1 MTAHKSKGL
10 EYEFVYIVGATDGHW
25 GNKREIRNFK
35 IPMSG
40 ESVQAGSQIDDERR
54 LFYVAMTRAK
64 KEAAI
69 TYSLEGENGE
79 KLRLPGYNSVA
90 GFGDPTYFML
100 SKLHPFF
107 DRILIP
113 GGDWEAL
120 EYSIPSSY
128 VKSCLKI
135 LEIFNSHVSK
145 VELVLKVTAD
155 LGLDPSKIY
164 LGDLVEQ
171 LDLLNNWGLLNNDS
185 E

>member
-1 MTAHKSKGL
+1 MPLPLEIREVKGVYRVSHKRTKYGLCDESDARWCYFFCYCHESLSVPFLFHYFDQREQIRLVAAKKGL
-10 EYEFVYIVGATDGHW
+10 V
-25 GNKREIRNFK
+25 K
-35 IPMSG
+35 
-40 ESVQAGSQIDDERR
+40 
-54 LFYVAMTRAK
+54 
-64 KEAAI
+64 
-69 TYSLEGENGE
+69 GENGE